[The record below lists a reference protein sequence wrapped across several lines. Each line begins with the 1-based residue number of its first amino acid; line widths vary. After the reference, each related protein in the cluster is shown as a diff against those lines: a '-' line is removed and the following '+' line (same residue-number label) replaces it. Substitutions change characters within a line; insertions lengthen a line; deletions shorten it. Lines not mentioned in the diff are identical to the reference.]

1 MSQGF
6 LFLSKNALSFL
17 SISLSLSFFLDCVF
31 SPESPRGRLLGLDTS
46 WWRKDF
52 PRGFSTCLDFLHCP
66 APLTHPASTALL
78 AALRKTKRT
87 IAQSFLEACH
97 LSKVHVLRKY
107 WTFAKNWCFFTVV
120 LEKTLESS
128 LESKEIKWVN
138 PEGNQAW
145 ILNGR
150 TDAEAEAP
158 ILWPPDE
165 KSELT
170 GKNTDAGKYW
180 RQEEKGTTEDEMVGW
195 HYRLNGHGFEQTP
208 GDSRRQGSLPCC
220 SPWGRKELDMT
231 EWLNNSSKSWN
242 KQGRKVCALGTM
254 PIKEFQA
261 RVGLELMGR
270 MAECYGGRR
279 REVVQARQKE
289 RTRDLQG
296 PGSLVG
302 SGQPL

>member
-1 MSQGF
+1 MSQAF

-17 SISLSLSFFLDCVF
+17 SINLSLSFFLDWVF

-87 IAQSFLEACH
+87 MAQSFLEACH

-107 WTFAKNWCFFTVV
+107 WTCAKNWCFFTVV

-150 TDAEAEAP
+150 TNAEAEAP
-158 ILWPPDE
+158 IFWPPDE
-165 KSELT
+165 KSELI

-180 RQEEKGTTEDEMVGW
+180 RQKEKGMTEDEMVGW
-195 HYRLNGHGFEQTP
+195 HYRLNGHGFEQTA

-220 SPWGRKELDMT
+220 SPWGCKETWLSDWT
-231 EWLNNSSKSWN
+231 TAANHETNKEEKCVLWEQCQSRSSKHGWDLNWWGEWLNAMVGGKRRWYRP
-242 KQGRKVCALGTM
+242 GRK
-254 PIKEFQA
+254 
-261 RVGLELMGR
+261 
-270 MAECYGGRR
+270 
-279 REVVQARQKE
+279 